1 MDWMHQCPA
10 GFKEWLDISVDGA
23 KILKLLWGGRGVGSM
38 EEVKVGE
45 VVKFFAK
52 PGVAAI
58 VITDGVLREGDTI
71 RIKGHT
77 SDFTQVVESMQIN
90 NQSVTEAKVGDD
102 VGIKTAER
110 ARPGDIAY
118 KVVES

>member
-1 MDWMHQCPA
+1 
-10 GFKEWLDISVDGA
+10 
-23 KILKLLWGGRGVGSM
+23 M

-58 VITDGVLREGDTI
+58 VITDGVLTAGDTI
-71 RIKGHT
+71 HIKGHT
-77 SDFTQVVESMQIN
+77 SDFTQQVESMQIN
-90 NQSVTEAKVGDD
+90 NQVVSEAKVGDD
-102 VGIKTAER
+102 VGIKTVER

>member
-1 MDWMHQCPA
+1 
-10 GFKEWLDISVDGA
+10 
-23 KILKLLWGGRGVGSM
+23 M

-52 PGVAAI
+52 PSVAAI
-58 VITDGVLREGDTI
+58 VITDGVLRAGDTI
-71 RIKGHT
+71 HIKGHT
-77 SDFTQVVESMQIN
+77 SDFTQKVESMQID
-90 NQSVTEAKVGDD
+90 NQVVPEANVGDD
-102 VGIKTAER
+102 VGIETAER